1 MENDGGAKEVVVG
14 VPESVGEVAF
24 GATEMEASN
33 GERLEMPIALTNEKV
48 SVALPPPRLVANGT
62 DDAGM
67 QDSSAPEVNRDAER
81 MPKEYAKH
89 LVEIIRKY
97 KKEPSE
103 LQRSVTSLKW
113 DYMSKAFGR
122 KLGDGLDGRAKD

>member
-1 MENDGGAKEVVVG
+1 MENDGGAKEAVVEAPG
-14 VPESVGEVAF
+14 SVGEVAF
-24 GATEMEASN
+24 GATEMETSN
-33 GERLEMPIALTNEKV
+33 GERLEIPAVSTNEKV
-48 SVALPPPRLVANGT
+48 SVILPPPILAASSV
-62 DDAGM
+62 DDASV
-67 QDSSAPEVNRDAER
+67 QDGSAPEVNRDAER